1 MTAVQI
7 LQSIIEILYGALTQG
22 AQKLGEGI
30 SAMVKFMFFEV
41 PAEGGAISGLN
52 PFGMIVCIFAGIA
65 LTVGIGRLIYNLLS
79 RFGAR

>member
-7 LQSIIEILYGALTQG
+7 LQAIIEILYGALTQG
-22 AQKLGEGI
+22 AEKLGTGI
-30 SAMVKFMFFEV
+30 SAMVKSMFFEV
-41 PAEGGAISGLN
+41 SEAGAIMGLN

>member
-7 LQSIIEILYGALTQG
+7 LQAIIEILYGALTQG
-22 AQKLGEGI
+22 AEKLGTGI
-30 SAMVKFMFFEV
+30 SAMVKSMFFEV
-41 PAEGGAISGLN
+41 SEAGAITALN